1 MPRTKIN
8 VGDGIPHPS
17 SNNQIVKTLFLVNS
31 GTVGDLNEY
40 DFTEG
45 NIAYFSRNIN
55 QSFEHILI
63 DNIGDG
69 VVRLAFNKLG
79 LEMSTPVDGSKTLKA
94 GDILYIDDYIRQ
106 LSIYYVEDSTVELM
120 LMSK

>member
-1 MPRTKIN
+1 MPRKKIN
-8 VGDGIPHPS
+8 IGNGIPHPT
-17 SNNQIVKTLFLVNS
+17 SNNQIIKTLFLVNN
-31 GTVGDLNEY
+31 GTTGDLNEY

-45 NIAYFSRNIN
+45 NIAYFSRNVN

-69 VVRLAFNKLG
+69 EVRIAFNKLG
-79 LEMSTPVDGSKTLKA
+79 LKMETAVNGSKTLKA
-94 GDILYIDDYIRQ
+94 GDVLYIDDYVRQ
-106 LSIYYVEDSTVELM
+106 LSIYYIEDSTVELI

>member
-1 MPRTKIN
+1 MPRNKIN
-8 VGDGIPHPS
+8 AGDGIPHPS
-17 SNNQIVKTLFLVNS
+17 SENQVVKTLFLVNN
-31 GTVGDLNEY
+31 GTAGDFNEY

-45 NIAYFSRNIN
+45 NISYFSRNIN

-69 VVRLAFNKLG
+69 IVRIAFNKLG
-79 LEMSTPVDGSKTLKA
+79 LKMATAVNGSKTLKA
-94 GDILYIDDYIRQ
+94 GDVLYIDDYVRQ
-106 LSIYYVEDSTVELM
+106 ISIYYVENSTVEIM